1 MKRRVTVIT
10 MILSLVLSG
19 CGTSAPVPNESDKT
33 VKERATMHIEINGQI
48 ASVQLEDN
56 ATTIALMADAPI
68 TIKMDD
74 LHRNEKYHYFDKV
87 FPTDAQSVQTIEAGD
102 VLLYQNNCLVIF
114 YEAVEPEAEYT
125 RIGKITDFEDIQSI
139 FAPESVQI
147 RFLNE

>member
-1 MKRRVTVIT
+1 MKRRLTVIT

-19 CGTSAPVPNESDKT
+19 CGPSAPVPNESDKT

-56 ATTIALMADAPI
+56 ATTAALMADAPF

-114 YEAVEPEAEYT
+114 YEAVEPAAEYT
-125 RIGKITDFEDIQSI
+125 RIGQITDFEDVQSLFASASIQ
-139 FAPESVQI
+139 V
-147 RFLNE
+147 RFLKE

>member
-1 MKRRVTVIT
+1 MNRRVIVIM

-33 VKERATMHIEINGQI
+33 VKERATMNIEINGQI

-56 ATTIALMADAPI
+56 ATTIALMADAPF

-74 LHRNEKYHYFDKV
+74 LHRNEKYHYFDKM

-114 YEAVEPEAEYT
+114 YEAVEPAAEYT
-125 RIGKITDFEDIQSI
+125 RIGKITDFEDIQSL
-139 FAPESVQI
+139 FASESVQI
-147 RFLNE
+147 RFLKE